1 MADAKSN
8 TALLFDGDISPEA
21 VWKLYEAGESYN
33 DRIRLYDTVR
43 DNENMFIGKQWEG
56 VTANGLPTPVLNF
69 IKRTVMFKVA
79 TISSDNLK
87 VNASPL
93 GPSARNEALF
103 EPARIVTEECDALME
118 RCKVVRLS
126 REFCRNAAVDGDGC
140 MYTYWD
146 TDVTATGRLGDQ
158 PIDGQIATEILQ
170 NTRVLFGDQNERR
183 VQKQPYIIIKRYYPL
198 RTVKHMAE
206 LAGVKDFDSITAD
219 EDDKAMDSVKRTDD
233 KVTALVF
240 LWRDPDSGEIWSY
253 ESTKS
258 VQLKEPTNLMIRLY
272 PIVWL
277 NWDFVQD
284 CYHGQAEVTGLIP
297 NQVSTNKLWAAH
309 ILANMNLGFPKVMY
323 DRTRIRNWTNQ
334 VGVAIPCN
342 GGDMDNVAK
351 ILTPGAP
358 SPQAFQLMQALIEQT
373 ERCMGVTSAALG
385 DTRPDNTSAIIAL
398 QKASATPMEL
408 TKQQFYG
415 CIEDLFRIYV
425 EFMAFYYGKRSIVTK
440 TPDKV
445 SEAMEFAAE
454 IHPDVEES
462 GTVTTD
468 FDYGTL
474 KDISLELKLDVGASS
489 YFSEI
494 ATITTISEW
503 VKQGL
508 MLPSEGIERLPS
520 DFLPKQAELLAAMK
534 EREGAK
540 AAPEPTSQPGNQA
553 IGEIEGGRGYGALQR
568 AINETGEV
576 PTE

>member
-1 MADAKSN
+1 MAN
-8 TALLFDGDISPEA
+8 TNTEHLFDGEIAPETI
-21 VWKLYEAGESYN
+21 WKLYEAGESYN
-33 DRIRLYDTVR
+33 DKLKLYDTVR

-56 VTANGLPTPVLNF
+56 VTANGLPTPELNF

-93 GPSARNEALF
+93 GPSARNDELF

-118 RCKVVRLS
+118 RNNVVRLS

-140 MYTYWD
+140 LYTYWD
-146 TDVTATGRLGDQ
+146 TDVTATGKLGEET
-158 PIDGQIATEILQ
+158 IDGQIATEVLQ
-170 NTRVLFGDQNERR
+170 NTRVLFGDQNDRR
-183 VQKQPYIIIKRYYPL
+183 VQKQPYIIIKKYYPV
-198 RTVKHMAE
+198 RTVKRMAE
-206 LAGVKDFDSITAD
+206 KAGAKDADSITAD
-219 EDDKAMDSVKRTDD
+219 EDDKSMDTVKRTDD
-233 KVTALVF
+233 KVTVLLF

-253 ESTKS
+253 ECTKS
-258 VQLKEPTNLMIRLY
+258 LVLSEPKSLLIRLY
-272 PIVWL
+272 PLVWL

-284 CYHGQAEVTGLIP
+284 CYHGQAEVSGLVP

-309 ILANMNLGFPKVMY
+309 ILANLNLGFPKVMF
-323 DRTRIRNWTNQ
+323 DRTRIKSWTNQ

-358 SPQAFQLMQALIEQT
+358 SPQAFQLMQALMEQT
-373 ERCMGVTSAALG
+373 ERCMGVTQAALG

-445 SEAMEFAAE
+445 TEAIEFAAE
-454 IHPDVEES
+454 NHPDIEAT

-468 FDYGTL
+468 FDYSTL
-474 KDISLELKLDVGASS
+474 KDIRWALKLDVGASS

-494 ATITTISEW
+494 ATISTIAEW

-508 MLPSEGIERLPS
+508 MLPSEGMERLPT
-520 DFLPKQAELLAAMK
+520 DFMPKQQELIAAMK
-534 EREGAK
+534 AREGAQ
-540 AAPEPTSQPGNQA
+540 AAPEPTAQPGNQA
-553 IGEIEGGRGYGALQR
+553 IGELEGGGGYGALQR
-568 AINETGEV
+568 AINNTGEV
-576 PTE
+576 PES

>member
-1 MADAKSN
+1 MAN
-8 TALLFDGDISPEA
+8 TNTEHLFDGEIAPETI
-21 VWKLYEAGESYN
+21 WKLYEAGESYN
-33 DRIRLYDTVR
+33 DKLKLYDTVR

-87 VNASPL
+87 VNATPL
-93 GPSARNEALF
+93 GPSARNDELF

-118 RCKVVRLS
+118 RNGVVRLS

-140 MYTYWD
+140 LYTYWD
-146 TDVTATGRLGDQ
+146 TDVTATGKLGEET
-158 PIDGQIATEILQ
+158 IDGQIATEVLQ
-170 NTRVLFGDQNERR
+170 NTRVLFGDQNDRR
-183 VQKQPYIIIKRYYPL
+183 VQKQPYIIIKKYYPV
-198 RTVKHMAE
+198 RTVKRMAE
-206 LAGVKDFDSITAD
+206 KAGAKDYDSITAD
-219 EDDKAMDSVKRTDD
+219 EDDKSMDTVKRTDD
-233 KVTALVF
+233 KVTVLLF

-253 ESTKS
+253 ECTK
-258 VQLKEPTNLMIRLY
+258 NLVLSEAKSLLIRLY
-272 PIVWL
+272 PLVWL

-284 CYHGQAEVTGLIP
+284 CYHGQAEVSGLVP
-297 NQVSTNKLWAAH
+297 NQVATNKLWAAH

-323 DRTRIRNWTNQ
+323 DRTRIKSWTNQ

-373 ERCMGVTSAALG
+373 ERCMGVTQAALG

-408 TKQQFYG
+408 TKRQFYG
-415 CIEDLFRIYV
+415 CIEDLFHIYV
-425 EFMAFYYGKRSIVTK
+425 EFMAFYYGKRSIATK

-445 SEAMEFAAE
+445 TEAIEFAAE
-454 IHPDVEES
+454 NHPDIEAT

-474 KDISLELKLDVGASS
+474 KDIRWALKLDVGASS

-494 ATITTISEW
+494 AAISTVGEW

-508 MLPSEGIERLPS
+508 MLPSEGMERLPT
-520 DFLPKQAELLAAMK
+520 DFMPKQQELIDAMK
-534 EREGAK
+534 AREGAQ
-540 AAPEPTSQPGNQA
+540 AAPEPTAQPGNQA
-553 IGEIEGGRGYGALQR
+553 IGELEGGAGYGALQR
-568 AINETGEV
+568 AINNTGEV
-576 PTE
+576 PEV

>member
-1 MADAKSN
+1 MAN
-8 TALLFDGDISPEA
+8 TNTEHLFDGEIAPETI
-21 VWKLYEAGESYN
+21 WKLYEAGESYN
-33 DRIRLYDTVR
+33 DKLKLYDTVR

-93 GPSARNEALF
+93 GPSARNDELF

-118 RCKVVRLS
+118 RNGVVRLS

-140 MYTYWD
+140 LYTYWD
-146 TDVTATGRLGDQ
+146 TDVTATGKLGEET
-158 PIDGQIATEILQ
+158 IDGQIATEVLQ
-170 NTRVLFGDQNERR
+170 NTRVLFGDQNDRR
-183 VQKQPYIIIKRYYPL
+183 VQKQPYIIIKKYYPV
-198 RTVKHMAE
+198 RTVKRMAE
-206 LAGVKDFDSITAD
+206 KAGAKDYDSITAD
-219 EDDKAMDSVKRTDD
+219 EDDKSMDTVKRTDD
-233 KVTALVF
+233 KVTVLLF

-253 ESTKS
+253 ECTKS
-258 VQLKEPTNLMIRLY
+258 LVLSEAKSLLIRLY
-272 PIVWL
+272 PLVWL
-277 NWDFVQD
+277 NWDFVPD
-284 CYHGQAEVTGLIP
+284 CYHGQAEVSGLVP
-297 NQVSTNKLWAAH
+297 NQVATNKLWAAH

-323 DRTRIRNWTNQ
+323 DRTRIKSWTNQ

-373 ERCMGVTSAALG
+373 ERCMGVTQAALG

-408 TKQQFYG
+408 TKRQFYG
-415 CIEDLFRIYV
+415 CIEDLFHIYV
-425 EFMAFYYGKRSIVTK
+425 EFMAFYYGKRSIATK

-445 SEAMEFAAE
+445 TEAIEFAAE
-454 IHPDVEES
+454 NHPDIEAT

-474 KDISLELKLDVGASS
+474 KDIRWALKLDVGASS

-494 ATITTISEW
+494 AAISTVGEW

-508 MLPSEGIERLPS
+508 MLPSEGMERLPT
-520 DFLPKQAELLAAMK
+520 DFMPKQQELIDAMK
-534 EREGAK
+534 AREGAQ
-540 AAPEPTSQPGNQA
+540 AAPEPTAQPGNQA
-553 IGEIEGGRGYGALQR
+553 IGELEGGAGYGALQR
-568 AINETGEV
+568 AINNTGEV
-576 PTE
+576 PEV

>member
-1 MADAKSN
+1 MAN
-8 TALLFDGDISPEA
+8 TNTEHLFDGEIAPETI
-21 VWKLYEAGESYN
+21 WKLYEAGESYN
-33 DRIRLYDTVR
+33 DKLKLYDTVR

-93 GPSARNEALF
+93 GPSARNDELF

-118 RCKVVRLS
+118 RNGVVRLS

-140 MYTYWD
+140 LYTYWD
-146 TDVTATGRLGDQ
+146 TDVTATGKLGEET
-158 PIDGQIATEILQ
+158 IDGQIATEVLQ
-170 NTRVLFGDQNERR
+170 NTRVLFGDQNDRR
-183 VQKQPYIIIKRYYPL
+183 VQKQPYIIIKKYYPV
-198 RTVKHMAE
+198 RTVKRMAE
-206 LAGVKDFDSITAD
+206 KAGAKDYDSITAD
-219 EDDKAMDSVKRTDD
+219 EDDKSMDTVKRTDD
-233 KVTALVF
+233 KVTVLLF

-253 ESTKS
+253 ECTKS
-258 VQLKEPTNLMIRLY
+258 LVLSEAKSLLIRLY
-272 PIVWL
+272 PLVWL
-277 NWDFVQD
+277 NWDFVPD
-284 CYHGQAEVTGLIP
+284 CYHGQAEVSGLVP
-297 NQVSTNKLWAAH
+297 NQVATNKLWAAH

-323 DRTRIRNWTNQ
+323 DRTRIKSWTNQ

-373 ERCMGVTSAALG
+373 ERCMGVTQAALG

-408 TKQQFYG
+408 TKRQFYG
-415 CIEDLFRIYV
+415 CIEDLFHIYV
-425 EFMAFYYGKRSIVTK
+425 EFMAFYYGKRSIATK

-445 SEAMEFAAE
+445 TEAIEFAAE
-454 IHPDVEES
+454 NHPDIEAT

-474 KDISLELKLDVGASS
+474 KDIRWALKLDVGASS

-494 ATITTISEW
+494 AAISTVGEW

-508 MLPSEGIERLPS
+508 MLPSEGMERLPN
-520 DFLPKQAELLAAMK
+520 DFMPKQKELIDAMK
-534 EREGAK
+534 AREGAQ
-540 AAPEPTSQPGNQA
+540 AAPEPTAQPGNQA
-553 IGEIEGGRGYGALQR
+553 IGELEGGAGYGALQR
-568 AINETGEV
+568 AINNTGEV
-576 PTE
+576 PEV

>member
-1 MADAKSN
+1 MAN
-8 TALLFDGDISPEA
+8 TNTEHLFDGEIAPETI
-21 VWKLYEAGESYN
+21 WKLYEAGESYN
-33 DRIRLYDTVR
+33 DKLKLYDTVR

-93 GPSARNEALF
+93 GPSARNDELF

-118 RCKVVRLS
+118 RNGVVRLS

-140 MYTYWD
+140 LYTYWD
-146 TDVTATGRLGDQ
+146 TDVTATGKLGEET
-158 PIDGQIATEILQ
+158 IDGQIATEVLQ
-170 NTRVLFGDQNERR
+170 NTRVLFGDQNDRR
-183 VQKQPYIIIKRYYPL
+183 VQKQPYIIIKKYYPV
-198 RTVKHMAE
+198 RTVKRMAE
-206 LAGVKDFDSITAD
+206 KAGAKDYDSITAD
-219 EDDKAMDSVKRTDD
+219 EDDKSMDTVKRTDD
-233 KVTALVF
+233 KVTVLLF

-253 ESTKS
+253 ECTK
-258 VQLKEPTNLMIRLY
+258 NLVLSEAKSLLIRLY
-272 PIVWL
+272 PLVWL

-284 CYHGQAEVTGLIP
+284 CYHGQAEVSGLVP
-297 NQVSTNKLWAAH
+297 NQVATNKLWAAH

-323 DRTRIRNWTNQ
+323 DRTRIKSWTNQ

-373 ERCMGVTSAALG
+373 ERCMGVTQAALG

-445 SEAMEFAAE
+445 TEAIEFAAE
-454 IHPDVEES
+454 NHPDIEAT

-474 KDISLELKLDVGASS
+474 KDIRWALKLDVGASS

-494 ATITTISEW
+494 ATISTIAEW

-508 MLPSEGIERLPS
+508 MLPSEGMERLPN
-520 DFLPKQAELLAAMK
+520 DFLPKQKELIDAMK
-534 EREGAK
+534 AREGAQ
-540 AAPEPTSQPGNQA
+540 AAPEPTAQPGNQA
-553 IGEIEGGRGYGALQR
+553 IGELEGGAGYGALQR
-568 AINETGEV
+568 AINNTGEV
-576 PTE
+576 PEV

>member
-1 MADAKSN
+1 MAN
-8 TALLFDGDISPEA
+8 TNTEHLFDGEIAPETI
-21 VWKLYEAGESYN
+21 WKLYEAGESYN
-33 DRIRLYDTVR
+33 DKLKLYDTVR

-93 GPSARNEALF
+93 GPSARNDELF

-118 RCKVVRLS
+118 RNGVVRLS

-140 MYTYWD
+140 LYTYWD
-146 TDVTATGRLGDQ
+146 TDVTATGKLGEET
-158 PIDGQIATEILQ
+158 IDGQIATEVLQ
-170 NTRVLFGDQNERR
+170 NTRVLFGDQNDRR
-183 VQKQPYIIIKRYYPL
+183 VQKQPYIIIKKYYPV
-198 RTVKHMAE
+198 RTVKRMAE
-206 LAGVKDFDSITAD
+206 KAGAKDYDSITAD
-219 EDDKAMDSVKRTDD
+219 EDDKSMDTVKRTDD
-233 KVTALVF
+233 KVTVLLF

-253 ESTKS
+253 ECTK
-258 VQLKEPTNLMIRLY
+258 NLVLSEAKSLLIRLY
-272 PIVWL
+272 PLVWL

-284 CYHGQAEVTGLIP
+284 CYHGQAEVSGLVP
-297 NQVSTNKLWAAH
+297 NQVATNKLWAAH

-323 DRTRIRNWTNQ
+323 DRTRIKSWTNQ

-373 ERCMGVTSAALG
+373 ERCMGVTQAALG

-445 SEAMEFAAE
+445 TEAIEFAAE
-454 IHPDVEES
+454 NHPDIEAT

-474 KDISLELKLDVGASS
+474 KDIRWALKLDVGASS

-494 ATITTISEW
+494 ATISTIAEW

-508 MLPSEGIERLPS
+508 MLPSEGMERLPN
-520 DFLPKQAELLAAMK
+520 DFMPKQKELIDAMK
-534 EREGAK
+534 AREGAQ
-540 AAPEPTSQPGNQA
+540 AAPEPTAQPGNQA
-553 IGEIEGGRGYGALQR
+553 IGELEGGAGYGALQR
-568 AINETGEV
+568 AINNTGEV
-576 PTE
+576 PEV

>member
-1 MADAKSN
+1 MATSKNN
-8 TALLFDGDISPEA
+8 TAHLFDGDISPEA
-21 VWKLYEAGESYN
+21 VWTLYEAGESYN
-33 DRIRLYDTVR
+33 DKLKLYDTVR
-43 DNENMFIGKQWEG
+43 DNENMFIGRQWEG
-56 VTANGLPTPVLNF
+56 VTANGLPTPILNF

-93 GPSARNEALF
+93 GPSARNDALF
-103 EPARIVTEECDALME
+103 EPASIVTEECDALME
-118 RCKVVRLS
+118 RNKVVRLS

-140 MYTYWD
+140 LYTYWD
-146 TDVTATGRLGDQ
+146 TDVTATGKLGEQ
-158 PIDGQIATEILQ
+158 TINGQIATEVLQ
-170 NTRVLFGDQNERR
+170 NTRVLFGDQNDRR
-183 VQKQPYIIIKRYYPL
+183 VEKQPYIIIKKYYPL
-198 RTVKHMAE
+198 RTVKRMAE
-206 LAGVKDFDSITAD
+206 AAGAKDVDSITAD
-219 EDDKAMDSVKRTDD
+219 EDDKSMDSVKRTDD
-233 KVTALVF
+233 KVTVLLF

-253 ESTKS
+253 ECTKKLELGEAKS
-258 VQLKEPTNLMIRLY
+258 LLIRRY
-272 PIVWL
+272 PLVWL
-277 NWDFVQD
+277 NWDYVQD

-297 NQVSTNKLWAAH
+297 NQVSANKLWAAH

-323 DRTRIRNWTNQ
+323 DRTRIKSWTNQ

-373 ERCMGVTSAALG
+373 ERCMGVTQAALG

-425 EFMAFYYGKRSIVTK
+425 EFMAFYYGKRSIVTR

-445 SEAMEFAAE
+445 TEAVEFAAE
-454 IHPDVEES
+454 AHPDIEAKE
-462 GTVTTD
+462 TVTTD
-468 FDYGTL
+468 FDYATL
-474 KDISLELKLDVGASS
+474 KDIALELKLDVGASS

-494 ATITTISEW
+494 ATISTIAEW

-508 MLPSEGIERLPS
+508 MLPSEGMERLPR
-520 DFLPKQAELLAAMK
+520 DFMPKQQELIDAMK
-534 EREGAK
+534 RREGA
-540 AAPEPTSQPGNQA
+540 AANPEPTSQPGNQA
-553 IGEIEGGRGYGALQR
+553 IGEIEGGGGYGALQR
-568 AINETGEV
+568 AINDTGEV
-576 PTE
+576 PEA

>member
-1 MADAKSN
+1 MAN
-8 TALLFDGDISPEA
+8 TNTEHLFDGEIAPETI
-21 VWKLYEAGESYN
+21 WKLYEAGESYN
-33 DRIRLYDTVR
+33 DKLKLYDTVR

-93 GPSARNEALF
+93 GPSARNDELF

-118 RCKVVRLS
+118 RNNVVRLS

-140 MYTYWD
+140 LYTYWD
-146 TDVTATGRLGDQ
+146 TDVTATGKLGEET
-158 PIDGQIATEILQ
+158 IDGQIATEVLQ
-170 NTRVLFGDQNERR
+170 NTRVLFGDQNDRR
-183 VQKQPYIIIKRYYPL
+183 VQKQPYIIIKKYYPV
-198 RTVKHMAE
+198 RTVKRMAE
-206 LAGVKDFDSITAD
+206 KAGAKDYDSITAD
-219 EDDKAMDSVKRTDD
+219 EDDKSMDTVKRTDD
-233 KVTALVF
+233 KVTVLLF

-253 ESTKS
+253 ECTKS
-258 VQLKEPTNLMIRLY
+258 LVLSEPKSLLIRLY
-272 PIVWL
+272 PLVWL

-284 CYHGQAEVTGLIP
+284 CYHGQAEVSGLVP

-309 ILANMNLGFPKVMY
+309 ILANMNLGFPKVMF
-323 DRTRIRNWTNQ
+323 DRTRIRSWTNQ
-334 VGVAIPCN
+334 VGVAIPCD
-342 GGDMDNVAK
+342 GGDMDSVAK

-373 ERCMGVTSAALG
+373 ERCMGVTQAALG

-445 SEAMEFAAE
+445 TEAIEFAAE
-454 IHPDVEES
+454 NHPDIEAT

-468 FDYGTL
+468 FDYSTL
-474 KDISLELKLDVGASS
+474 KDIRLALKLDVGASS

-494 ATITTISEW
+494 ATISTIAEW

-508 MLPSEGIERLPS
+508 MLPSEGMERLPT
-520 DFLPKQAELLAAMK
+520 DFMPKQQELIAAMK
-534 EREGAK
+534 AREGAQ
-540 AAPEPTSQPGNQA
+540 AAPEPTAQPGNQA
-553 IGEIEGGRGYGALQR
+553 IGELEGGAGYGALQR
-568 AINETGEV
+568 AINNTGEV
-576 PTE
+576 PET

>member
-1 MADAKSN
+1 MAN
-8 TALLFDGDISPEA
+8 TNTEHLFDGEIAPETI
-21 VWKLYEAGESYN
+21 WKLYEAGESYN
-33 DRIRLYDTVR
+33 DKLKLYDTVR

-87 VNASPL
+87 VNATPL
-93 GPSARNEALF
+93 GPSARNDELF

-118 RCKVVRLS
+118 RNGVVRLS

-140 MYTYWD
+140 LYTYWD
-146 TDVTATGRLGDQ
+146 TDVTATGKLGEET
-158 PIDGQIATEILQ
+158 IDGQIATEVLQ
-170 NTRVLFGDQNERR
+170 NTRVLFGDQNDRR
-183 VQKQPYIIIKRYYPL
+183 VQKQPYIIIKKYYPV
-198 RTVKHMAE
+198 RTVKRMAE
-206 LAGVKDFDSITAD
+206 KAGAKDYDSITAD
-219 EDDKAMDSVKRTDD
+219 EDDKSMDTVKRTDD
-233 KVTALVF
+233 KVTVLLF

-253 ESTKS
+253 ECTK
-258 VQLKEPTNLMIRLY
+258 NLVLSEAKSLLIRLY
-272 PIVWL
+272 PLVWL

-284 CYHGQAEVTGLIP
+284 CYHGQAEVSGLVP
-297 NQVSTNKLWAAH
+297 NQVATNKLWAAH

-323 DRTRIRNWTNQ
+323 DRTRIKSWTNQ

-373 ERCMGVTSAALG
+373 ERCMGVTQAALG

-445 SEAMEFAAE
+445 TEAIEFAAE
-454 IHPDVEES
+454 NHPDIEAT

-474 KDISLELKLDVGASS
+474 KDIRWALKLDVGASS

-494 ATITTISEW
+494 ATISTIAEW

-508 MLPSEGIERLPS
+508 MLPSEGMERLPT
-520 DFLPKQAELLAAMK
+520 DFMPKQQELIDAMK
-534 EREGAK
+534 AREGAQ
-540 AAPEPTSQPGNQA
+540 AAPEPTAQPGNQA
-553 IGEIEGGRGYGALQR
+553 IGELEGGAGYGALQR
-568 AINETGEV
+568 AINNTGEV
-576 PTE
+576 PEV

>member
-1 MADAKSN
+1 MAN
-8 TALLFDGDISPEA
+8 TNTEHLFDGEIAPETI
-21 VWKLYEAGESYN
+21 WKLYEAGESYN
-33 DRIRLYDTVR
+33 DKLKLYDTVR

-87 VNASPL
+87 VNATPL
-93 GPSARNEALF
+93 GPSARNDELF

-118 RCKVVRLS
+118 RNGVVRLS

-140 MYTYWD
+140 LYTYWD
-146 TDVTATGRLGDQ
+146 TDVTATGKLGEET
-158 PIDGQIATEILQ
+158 IDGQIATEVLQ
-170 NTRVLFGDQNERR
+170 NTRVLFGDQNDRR
-183 VQKQPYIIIKRYYPL
+183 VQKQPYIIIKKYYPV
-198 RTVKHMAE
+198 RTVKRMAE
-206 LAGVKDFDSITAD
+206 KAGAKDYDSITAD
-219 EDDKAMDSVKRTDD
+219 EDDKSMDTVKRTDD
-233 KVTALVF
+233 KVTVLLF

-253 ESTKS
+253 ECTK
-258 VQLKEPTNLMIRLY
+258 NLVLSEAKSLLIRLY
-272 PIVWL
+272 PLVWL
-277 NWDFVQD
+277 NWDFVPD
-284 CYHGQAEVTGLIP
+284 CYHGQAEVSGLVP
-297 NQVSTNKLWAAH
+297 NQVATNKLWAAH

-323 DRTRIRNWTNQ
+323 DRTRIKSWTNQ

-373 ERCMGVTSAALG
+373 ERCMGVTQAALG

-408 TKQQFYG
+408 TKRQFYG
-415 CIEDLFRIYV
+415 CIEDLFHIYV
-425 EFMAFYYGKRSIVTK
+425 EFMAFYYGKRSIATK

-445 SEAMEFAAE
+445 TEAIEFAAE
-454 IHPDVEES
+454 NHPDIEAT

-474 KDISLELKLDVGASS
+474 KDIRWALKLDVGASS

-494 ATITTISEW
+494 AAISTVGEW

-508 MLPSEGIERLPS
+508 MLPSEGMERLPT
-520 DFLPKQAELLAAMK
+520 DFMPKQQELIDAMK
-534 EREGAK
+534 AREGAQ
-540 AAPEPTSQPGNQA
+540 AAPEPTAQPGNQA
-553 IGEIEGGRGYGALQR
+553 IGELEGGAGYGALQR
-568 AINETGEV
+568 AINNTGEV
-576 PTE
+576 PEV

>member
-1 MADAKSN
+1 MAN
-8 TALLFDGDISPEA
+8 TNTEHLFDGEIAPETI
-21 VWKLYEAGESYN
+21 WKLYEAGESYN
-33 DRIRLYDTVR
+33 DKLKLYDTVR

-93 GPSARNEALF
+93 GPSARNDELF

-118 RCKVVRLS
+118 RNGVVRLS

-140 MYTYWD
+140 LYTYWD
-146 TDVTATGRLGDQ
+146 TDVTATGKLGEET
-158 PIDGQIATEILQ
+158 IDGQIATEVLQ
-170 NTRVLFGDQNERR
+170 NTRVLFGDQNDRR
-183 VQKQPYIIIKRYYPL
+183 VQKQPYIIIKKYYPV
-198 RTVKHMAE
+198 RTVKRMAE
-206 LAGVKDFDSITAD
+206 KAGAKDYDSITAD
-219 EDDKAMDSVKRTDD
+219 EDDKSMDTVKRTDD
-233 KVTALVF
+233 KVTVLLF

-253 ESTKS
+253 ECTK
-258 VQLKEPTNLMIRLY
+258 NLVLSEAKSLLIRLY
-272 PIVWL
+272 PLVWL

-284 CYHGQAEVTGLIP
+284 CYHGQAEVSGLVP
-297 NQVSTNKLWAAH
+297 NQVATNKLWAAH

-323 DRTRIRNWTNQ
+323 DRTRIKSWTNQ

-373 ERCMGVTSAALG
+373 ERCMGVTQAALG

-445 SEAMEFAAE
+445 TEAIEFAAE
-454 IHPDVEES
+454 NHPDIEAT

-468 FDYGTL
+468 FDYSTL
-474 KDISLELKLDVGASS
+474 KDIRWALKLDVGASS

-494 ATITTISEW
+494 ATISTIAEW

-508 MLPSEGIERLPS
+508 MLPSEGMERLPN
-520 DFLPKQAELLAAMK
+520 DFMPKQKELIDAMK
-534 EREGAK
+534 AREGAQ
-540 AAPEPTSQPGNQA
+540 AAPEPTAQPGNQA
-553 IGEIEGGRGYGALQR
+553 IGELEGGAGYGALQR
-568 AINETGEV
+568 AINNTGEV
-576 PTE
+576 PEV

>member
-1 MADAKSN
+1 MAN
-8 TALLFDGDISPEA
+8 TNTEHLFDGEIAPETI
-21 VWKLYEAGESYN
+21 WKLYEAGESYN
-33 DRIRLYDTVR
+33 DKLKLYDTVR

-87 VNASPL
+87 VNATPL
-93 GPSARNEALF
+93 GPSARNDELF

-118 RCKVVRLS
+118 RNGVVRLS

-140 MYTYWD
+140 LYTYWD
-146 TDVTATGRLGDQ
+146 TDVTATGKLGEET
-158 PIDGQIATEILQ
+158 IDGQIATEVLQ
-170 NTRVLFGDQNERR
+170 NTRVLFGDQNDRR
-183 VQKQPYIIIKRYYPL
+183 VQKQPYIIIKKYYPV
-198 RTVKHMAE
+198 RTVKRMAE
-206 LAGVKDFDSITAD
+206 KAGAKDYDSITAD
-219 EDDKAMDSVKRTDD
+219 EDDKSMDTVKRTDD
-233 KVTALVF
+233 KVTVLLF

-253 ESTKS
+253 ECTK
-258 VQLKEPTNLMIRLY
+258 NLVLSEAKSLLIRLY
-272 PIVWL
+272 PLVWL

-284 CYHGQAEVTGLIP
+284 CYHGQAEVSGLVP
-297 NQVSTNKLWAAH
+297 NQVATNKLWAAH

-323 DRTRIRNWTNQ
+323 DRTRIKSWTNQ
-334 VGVAIPCN
+334 VGVAIPCD

-373 ERCMGVTSAALG
+373 ERCMGVTQAALG

-445 SEAMEFAAE
+445 TEAIEFAAE
-454 IHPDVEES
+454 NHPDIEAT

-474 KDISLELKLDVGASS
+474 KDIRWALKLDVGASS

-494 ATITTISEW
+494 ATISTIAEW

-508 MLPSEGIERLPS
+508 MLPSEGMERLPT
-520 DFLPKQAELLAAMK
+520 DFMPKQQELIDAMK
-534 EREGAK
+534 AREGAQ
-540 AAPEPTSQPGNQA
+540 AAPEPTAQPGNQA
-553 IGEIEGGRGYGALQR
+553 IGELEGGAGYGALQR
-568 AINETGEV
+568 AINNTGEV
-576 PTE
+576 PEV

>member
-1 MADAKSN
+1 MAN
-8 TALLFDGDISPEA
+8 TNTEHLFDGEIAPETI
-21 VWKLYEAGESYN
+21 WKLYEAGESYN
-33 DRIRLYDTVR
+33 DKLKLYDTVR

-93 GPSARNEALF
+93 GPSARNDELF

-118 RCKVVRLS
+118 RNGVVRLS

-140 MYTYWD
+140 LYTYWD
-146 TDVTATGRLGDQ
+146 TDVTATGKLGEET
-158 PIDGQIATEILQ
+158 IDGQIATEVLQ
-170 NTRVLFGDQNERR
+170 NTRVLFGDQNDRR
-183 VQKQPYIIIKRYYPL
+183 VQKQPYIIIKKYYPV
-198 RTVKHMAE
+198 RTVKRMAE
-206 LAGVKDFDSITAD
+206 KAGAKDYDSITAD
-219 EDDKAMDSVKRTDD
+219 EDDKSMDTVKRTDD
-233 KVTALVF
+233 KVTVLLF

-253 ESTKS
+253 ECTK
-258 VQLKEPTNLMIRLY
+258 NLVLSEAKSLLIRLY
-272 PIVWL
+272 PLVWL

-284 CYHGQAEVTGLIP
+284 CYHGQAEVSGLVP
-297 NQVSTNKLWAAH
+297 NQVATNKLWAAH

-323 DRTRIRNWTNQ
+323 DRTRIKSWTNQ

-373 ERCMGVTSAALG
+373 ERCMGVTQAALG

-445 SEAMEFAAE
+445 TEAIEFAAE
-454 IHPDVEES
+454 NHPDIEAT

-468 FDYGTL
+468 FDYSTL
-474 KDISLELKLDVGASS
+474 KDIRWALKLDVGASS

-494 ATITTISEW
+494 ATISTIAEW

-508 MLPSEGIERLPS
+508 MLPSEGMERLPT
-520 DFLPKQAELLAAMK
+520 DFMPKQQELIDAMK
-534 EREGAK
+534 AREGAQ
-540 AAPEPTSQPGNQA
+540 AAPEPTAQPGNQA
-553 IGEIEGGRGYGALQR
+553 IGELEGGAGYGALQR
-568 AINETGEV
+568 AINNTGEV
-576 PTE
+576 PEA

>member
-1 MADAKSN
+1 MAN
-8 TALLFDGDISPEA
+8 TNTEHLFDGEIAPETI
-21 VWKLYEAGESYN
+21 WKLYEAGESYN
-33 DRIRLYDTVR
+33 DKLKLYDTVR

-93 GPSARNEALF
+93 GPSARNDELF

-118 RCKVVRLS
+118 RNNVVRLS

-140 MYTYWD
+140 LYTYWD
-146 TDVTATGRLGDQ
+146 TDVTATGKLGEET
-158 PIDGQIATEILQ
+158 IDGQIATEVLQ
-170 NTRVLFGDQNERR
+170 NTRVLFGDQNDRR
-183 VQKQPYIIIKRYYPL
+183 VQKQPYIIIKKYYPV
-198 RTVKHMAE
+198 RTVKRMAE
-206 LAGVKDFDSITAD
+206 KAGAKDYDSITAD
-219 EDDKAMDSVKRTDD
+219 EDDKSMDTVKRTDD
-233 KVTALVF
+233 KVTVLLF

-253 ESTKS
+253 ECTKS
-258 VQLKEPTNLMIRLY
+258 LVLSEPKSLLIRLY
-272 PIVWL
+272 PLVWL

-284 CYHGQAEVTGLIP
+284 CYHGQAEVSGLVP

-309 ILANMNLGFPKVMY
+309 ILANMNLGFPKVMF
-323 DRTRIRNWTNQ
+323 DRTRIRSWTNQ
-334 VGVAIPCN
+334 VGVAIPCD
-342 GGDMDNVAK
+342 GGDMDSVAK

-373 ERCMGVTSAALG
+373 ERCMGVTQAALG

-445 SEAMEFAAE
+445 TEAIEFAAE
-454 IHPDVEES
+454 NHPDIEAT

-468 FDYGTL
+468 FDYSTL
-474 KDISLELKLDVGASS
+474 KDIRWALKLDVGASS

-494 ATITTISEW
+494 ATISTIAEW

-508 MLPSEGIERLPS
+508 MLPSEGMERLPT
-520 DFLPKQAELLAAMK
+520 DFMPKQQELIAAMK
-534 EREGAK
+534 AREGAQ
-540 AAPEPTSQPGNQA
+540 AAPEPTAQPGNQA
-553 IGEIEGGRGYGALQR
+553 IGELEGGAGYGALQR
-568 AINETGEV
+568 AINNTGEV
-576 PTE
+576 PET

>member
-1 MADAKSN
+1 MAN
-8 TALLFDGDISPEA
+8 TNTEHLFDGEIAPETI
-21 VWKLYEAGESYN
+21 WKLYEAGESYN
-33 DRIRLYDTVR
+33 DKLKLYDTVR

-93 GPSARNEALF
+93 GPSARNDELF

-118 RCKVVRLS
+118 RNGVVRLS

-140 MYTYWD
+140 LYTYWD
-146 TDVTATGRLGDQ
+146 TDVTATGKLGEET
-158 PIDGQIATEILQ
+158 IDGQIATEVLQ
-170 NTRVLFGDQNERR
+170 NTRVLFGDQNDRR
-183 VQKQPYIIIKRYYPL
+183 VQKQPYIIIKKYYPV
-198 RTVKHMAE
+198 RTVKRMAE
-206 LAGVKDFDSITAD
+206 KAGAKDYDSITAD
-219 EDDKAMDSVKRTDD
+219 EDDKSMDTVKRTDD
-233 KVTALVF
+233 KVTVLLF

-253 ESTKS
+253 ECTKS
-258 VQLKEPTNLMIRLY
+258 LVLSEAKSLLIRLY
-272 PIVWL
+272 PLVWL
-277 NWDFVQD
+277 NWDFVPD
-284 CYHGQAEVTGLIP
+284 CYHGQAEVSGLVP
-297 NQVSTNKLWAAH
+297 NQVATNKLWAAH

-323 DRTRIRNWTNQ
+323 DRTRIKSWTNQ

-373 ERCMGVTSAALG
+373 ERCMGVTQAALG

-408 TKQQFYG
+408 TKRQFYG
-415 CIEDLFRIYV
+415 CIEDLFHIYV
-425 EFMAFYYGKRSIVTK
+425 EFMAFYYGKRSIATK

-445 SEAMEFAAE
+445 TEAIEFAAE
-454 IHPDVEES
+454 NHPDIEAT

-474 KDISLELKLDVGASS
+474 KDIRWALKLDVGASS

-494 ATITTISEW
+494 ATISTIAEW

-508 MLPSEGIERLPS
+508 MLPSEGMERLPT
-520 DFLPKQAELLAAMK
+520 DFMPKQQELIDAMK
-534 EREGAK
+534 AREGAQ
-540 AAPEPTSQPGNQA
+540 AAPEPTAQPGNQA
-553 IGEIEGGRGYGALQR
+553 IGELEGGAGYGALQR
-568 AINETGEV
+568 AINNTGEV
-576 PTE
+576 PEV

>member
-1 MADAKSN
+1 MAN
-8 TALLFDGDISPEA
+8 TNTEHLFDGEIAPETI
-21 VWKLYEAGESYN
+21 WKLYEAGESYN
-33 DRIRLYDTVR
+33 DKLKLYDTVR

-93 GPSARNEALF
+93 GPSARNDELF

-118 RCKVVRLS
+118 RNGVVRLS

-140 MYTYWD
+140 LYTYWD
-146 TDVTATGRLGDQ
+146 TDVTATGKLGEET
-158 PIDGQIATEILQ
+158 IDGQIATEVLQ
-170 NTRVLFGDQNERR
+170 NTRVLFGDQNDRR
-183 VQKQPYIIIKRYYPL
+183 VQKQPYIIIKKYYPV
-198 RTVKHMAE
+198 RTVKRMAE
-206 LAGVKDFDSITAD
+206 KAGAKDYDSITAD
-219 EDDKAMDSVKRTDD
+219 EDDKSMDTVKRTDD
-233 KVTALVF
+233 KVTVLLF

-253 ESTKS
+253 ECTK
-258 VQLKEPTNLMIRLY
+258 NLVLSEAKSLLIRLY
-272 PIVWL
+272 PLVWL

-284 CYHGQAEVTGLIP
+284 CYHGQAEVSGLVP
-297 NQVSTNKLWAAH
+297 NQVATNKLWAAH

-323 DRTRIRNWTNQ
+323 DRTRIKSWTNQ

-373 ERCMGVTSAALG
+373 ERCMGVTQAALG

-445 SEAMEFAAE
+445 TEAIEFAAE
-454 IHPDVEES
+454 NHPDIEAT

-474 KDISLELKLDVGASS
+474 KDIRWALKLDVGASS

-494 ATITTISEW
+494 ATISTIAEW

-508 MLPSEGIERLPS
+508 MLPSEGMERLPN
-520 DFLPKQAELLAAMK
+520 DFMPKQKELIDAMK
-534 EREGAK
+534 AREGAQD
-540 AAPEPTSQPGNQA
+540 APEPTAQPGNQA
-553 IGEIEGGRGYGALQR
+553 IGELEGGAGYGALQR
-568 AINETGEV
+568 AINNTGEV
-576 PTE
+576 PEV

>member
-1 MADAKSN
+1 MAN
-8 TALLFDGDISPEA
+8 TNTEHLFDGEIAPETI
-21 VWKLYEAGESYN
+21 WKLYEAGESYN
-33 DRIRLYDTVR
+33 DKLKLYDTVR

-87 VNASPL
+87 VNATPL
-93 GPSARNEALF
+93 GPSARNDELF

-118 RCKVVRLS
+118 RNGVVRLS

-140 MYTYWD
+140 LYTYWD
-146 TDVTATGRLGDQ
+146 TDVTATGKLGEET
-158 PIDGQIATEILQ
+158 IDGQIATEVLQ
-170 NTRVLFGDQNERR
+170 NTRVLFGDQNDRR
-183 VQKQPYIIIKRYYPL
+183 VQKQPYIIIKKYYPV
-198 RTVKHMAE
+198 RTVKRMAE
-206 LAGVKDFDSITAD
+206 KAGAKDYDSITAD
-219 EDDKAMDSVKRTDD
+219 EDDKSMDTVKRTDD
-233 KVTALVF
+233 KVTVLLF

-253 ESTKS
+253 ECTK
-258 VQLKEPTNLMIRLY
+258 NLVLSEAKSLLIRLY
-272 PIVWL
+272 PLVWL

-284 CYHGQAEVTGLIP
+284 CYHGQAEVSGLVP
-297 NQVSTNKLWAAH
+297 NQVATNKLWAAH

-323 DRTRIRNWTNQ
+323 DRTRIKSWTNQ

-373 ERCMGVTSAALG
+373 ERCMGVTQAALG

-415 CIEDLFRIYV
+415 CIEDLFHIYV
-425 EFMAFYYGKRSIVTK
+425 EFMAFYYGKRSIATK

-445 SEAMEFAAE
+445 TEAIEFAAE
-454 IHPDVEES
+454 NHPDIEAT

-474 KDISLELKLDVGASS
+474 KDIRWALKLDVGASS

-494 ATITTISEW
+494 ATISTIAEW

-508 MLPSEGIERLPS
+508 MLPSEGMERLPT
-520 DFLPKQAELLAAMK
+520 DFMPKQQELIDAMK
-534 EREGAK
+534 AREGAQ
-540 AAPEPTSQPGNQA
+540 AAPEPTAQPGNQA
-553 IGEIEGGRGYGALQR
+553 IGELEGGAGYGALQR
-568 AINETGEV
+568 AINNTGEV
-576 PTE
+576 PEV

>member
-1 MADAKSN
+1 MAN
-8 TALLFDGDISPEA
+8 TNTGHLFDGEIAPETI
-21 VWKLYEAGESYN
+21 WKLYEAGESYN
-33 DRIRLYDTVR
+33 DKLKLYDTVR

-93 GPSARNEALF
+93 GPSARNDELF

-118 RCKVVRLS
+118 RNNVVRLS

-140 MYTYWD
+140 LYTYWD
-146 TDVTATGRLGDQ
+146 TDVTATGKLGEET
-158 PIDGQIATEILQ
+158 IDGQIATEVLQ
-170 NTRVLFGDQNERR
+170 NTRVLFGDQNDRR
-183 VQKQPYIIIKRYYPL
+183 VQKQPYIIIKKYYPV
-198 RTVKHMAE
+198 RTVKRMAE
-206 LAGVKDFDSITAD
+206 KAGAKDYDSITAD
-219 EDDKAMDSVKRTDD
+219 EDDKSMDTVKRTDD
-233 KVTALVF
+233 KVTVLLF

-253 ESTKS
+253 ECTRSLVLSEPKS
-258 VQLKEPTNLMIRLY
+258 LLIRLY
-272 PIVWL
+272 PLVWL

-284 CYHGQAEVTGLIP
+284 CYHGQAEVSGLVP
-297 NQVSTNKLWAAH
+297 NQVATNKLWAAH

-323 DRTRIRNWTNQ
+323 DRTRIKSWTNQ

-373 ERCMGVTSAALG
+373 ERCMGVTQAALG

-445 SEAMEFAAE
+445 TEAIEFAAE
-454 IHPDVEES
+454 NHPDIEAT

-468 FDYGTL
+468 FDYSTL
-474 KDISLELKLDVGASS
+474 KDIRWALKLDVGASS

-494 ATITTISEW
+494 ATISTIAEW

-508 MLPSEGIERLPS
+508 MLPSEGMERLPT
-520 DFLPKQAELLAAMK
+520 DFMPKQQELIAAMK
-534 EREGAK
+534 EREGAQ
-540 AAPEPTSQPGNQA
+540 AAPEPTAQPGNQA
-553 IGEIEGGRGYGALQR
+553 IGELEGGGGYGALQR
-568 AINETGEV
+568 AINNTGEV
-576 PTE
+576 PEA

>member
-1 MADAKSN
+1 MAN
-8 TALLFDGDISPEA
+8 TNTEHLFDGEIAPETI
-21 VWKLYEAGESYN
+21 WKLYEAGESYN
-33 DRIRLYDTVR
+33 DKLKLYDTVR

-93 GPSARNEALF
+93 GPSARNDELF

-118 RCKVVRLS
+118 RNNVVRLS

-140 MYTYWD
+140 LYTYWD
-146 TDVTATGRLGDQ
+146 TDVTATGKLGEET
-158 PIDGQIATEILQ
+158 IDGQIATEVLQ
-170 NTRVLFGDQNERR
+170 NTRVLFGDQNDRR
-183 VQKQPYIIIKRYYPL
+183 VQKQPYIIIKKYYPV
-198 RTVKHMAE
+198 RTVKRMAE
-206 LAGVKDFDSITAD
+206 KAGAKDYDSITAD
-219 EDDKAMDSVKRTDD
+219 EDDKSMDTVKRTDD
-233 KVTALVF
+233 KVTVLLF

-253 ESTKS
+253 ECTKS
-258 VQLKEPTNLMIRLY
+258 LVLSEPKSLLIRMY
-272 PIVWL
+272 PLVWL

-284 CYHGQAEVTGLIP
+284 CYHGQAEVSGLVP

-323 DRTRIRNWTNQ
+323 DRTRIKNWTNQ
-334 VGVAIPCN
+334 VGVAIPCA

-373 ERCMGVTSAALG
+373 ERCMGVTQAALG

-445 SEAMEFAAE
+445 TEAIEFAAE
-454 IHPDVEES
+454 NHPDIEAT

-468 FDYGTL
+468 FDYSTL
-474 KDISLELKLDVGASS
+474 KDIRWALKLDVGASS

-494 ATITTISEW
+494 ATISTIAEW

-508 MLPSEGIERLPS
+508 MLPSEGMERLPT
-520 DFLPKQAELLAAMK
+520 DFMPKQQELIDAMK
-534 EREGAK
+534 AREGAQ
-540 AAPEPTSQPGNQA
+540 AAPEPTAQPGNQA
-553 IGEIEGGRGYGALQR
+553 IGELEGGAGYGALQR
-568 AINETGEV
+568 AINNTGEV
-576 PTE
+576 PET

>member
-1 MADAKSN
+1 MAN
-8 TALLFDGDISPEA
+8 TNTEHLFDGEIAPETI
-21 VWKLYEAGESYN
+21 WKLYEAGESYN
-33 DRIRLYDTVR
+33 DKLKLYDTVR

-93 GPSARNEALF
+93 GPSARNDELF

-118 RCKVVRLS
+118 RNGVVRLS

-140 MYTYWD
+140 LYTYWD
-146 TDVTATGRLGDQ
+146 TDVTATGKLGEET
-158 PIDGQIATEILQ
+158 IDGQIATEVLQ
-170 NTRVLFGDQNERR
+170 NTRVLFGDQNDRR
-183 VQKQPYIIIKRYYPL
+183 VQKQPYIIIKKYYPV
-198 RTVKHMAE
+198 RTVKRMAE
-206 LAGVKDFDSITAD
+206 KAGAKDYDSITAD
-219 EDDKAMDSVKRTDD
+219 EDDKSMDTVKRTDD
-233 KVTALVF
+233 KVTVLLF

-253 ESTKS
+253 ECTK
-258 VQLKEPTNLMIRLY
+258 NLVLSEAKSLLIRLY
-272 PIVWL
+272 PLVWL
-277 NWDFVQD
+277 NWDFVPD
-284 CYHGQAEVTGLIP
+284 CYHGQAEVSGLVP
-297 NQVSTNKLWAAH
+297 NQVATNKLWAAH

-323 DRTRIRNWTNQ
+323 DRTRIKSWTNQ

-373 ERCMGVTSAALG
+373 ERCMGVTQAALG

-408 TKQQFYG
+408 TKRQFYG
-415 CIEDLFRIYV
+415 CIEDLFHIYV
-425 EFMAFYYGKRSIVTK
+425 EFMAFYYGKRSIATK

-445 SEAMEFAAE
+445 TEAIEFAAE
-454 IHPDVEES
+454 NHPDIEAT

-474 KDISLELKLDVGASS
+474 KDIRWALKLDVGASS

-494 ATITTISEW
+494 AAISTVGEW

-508 MLPSEGIERLPS
+508 MLPSEGMERLPT
-520 DFLPKQAELLAAMK
+520 DFMPKQQELIDAMK
-534 EREGAK
+534 AREGAQ
-540 AAPEPTSQPGNQA
+540 AAPEPTAQPGNQA
-553 IGEIEGGRGYGALQR
+553 IGELEGGAGYGALQR
-568 AINETGEV
+568 AINNTGEV
-576 PTE
+576 PEV